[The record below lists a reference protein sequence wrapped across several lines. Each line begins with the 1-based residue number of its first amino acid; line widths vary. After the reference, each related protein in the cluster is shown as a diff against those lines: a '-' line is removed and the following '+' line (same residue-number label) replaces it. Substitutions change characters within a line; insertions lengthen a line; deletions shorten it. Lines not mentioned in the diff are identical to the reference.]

1 MGFFSN
7 EEFIRYK
14 KCTQPVYQT
23 PASIQQMLD
32 IAGVHENGIFE
43 IEPNNGAGKK
53 RRKFDRVYSFSDLN
67 YVDQDK
73 QQKDGILFQLRK
85 FLNSMDTDFKITIQC
100 EPRDVTNFQKSLLQ
114 DENKS
119 EYPELARYNNEM
131 IKKSLEKGQEN
142 VRKQRYLTVSANC
155 RSIEEA
161 EGWFDTFEHTALP
174 IFHAMGSELVP
185 LNAVQRFQKIRNYF
199 FTDDGEESFILPFQ
213 DMVQAGRDFRNSI
226 LPHSVRNHKSYME
239 FDEECMRILFAAVL
253 PTRLNEEKLIFE
265 LTDFPFYTCLT
276 IDTAYIPREVLRGK
290 ISNTNFYNENAIG
303 QEVQANASMGNFYSE
318 PSYAKKKKQA
328 NLKKYMDQIEEDDE
342 NGFYVGILLAVR
354 GANKEELDANT
365 AEVRRRCRK
374 HSIQIV
380 PYYDQQIQALNTLL
394 PIGARRVNNMRS
406 VLTSSYLAFQPFYS
420 WDLIQPGGTWY
431 GINKKTR
438 NPIIGNRKT
447 LKNSNGVIFGHTGS
461 GKSMLLKITEIGQT
475 LINSTDDIFL
485 IDPQNEMKGITQRFR
500 GQYFDLSDPDLRLNP
515 LEIPESLLQKNAKK
529 EKETMDIDTLTKQE
543 FRKLDGRQCYHFI
556 ISFAPGET
564 DAITC
569 FNIAQDF
576 CEKYLAG
583 KYEYVFSVH
592 TDHAHMHAHI
602 VFNSVSLV
610 DGVKYH
616 YSDGQWKSNIQP
628 ITDQLCEKYG
638 LKKLTYVPGKRKG
651 VDYGTWRE
659 KKDPSGS
666 QRLREAIDMAIAQS
680 DSYDDFLSIMRKS
693 YQVKIGFSQKWNS
706 EYLSFKDFKT
716 PAGRYRRN
724 YVLGKSYTVAS
735 IQKRISLNKMEI
747 PESLKRL
754 PPHIRGFES
763 SIGSGFRS
771 ANGLYLTQHQKRYMI
786 PYWRLKNS
794 ERTVTSG
801 TGNIREYS
809 KEADRNLR
817 DLQTVQDN
825 KIRTV
830 QDLSSRLD
838 ELNQMTDSIR
848 RELRAI
854 QSSREDSETENV
866 ISEYLSIQ
874 SAFANAAVPIE
885 MEGKFE
891 NRLDEIEEN
900 YPIEE
905 LIHQKE
911 SNSKKE
917 KQLQKEIK
925 NLQQASRRLS
935 KLKKIQKR

>member
-161 EGWFDTFEHTALP
+161 EGWFDTFEHTAL
-174 IFHAMGSELVP
+174 
-185 LNAVQRFQKIRNYF
+185 
-199 FTDDGEESFILPFQ
+199 
-213 DMVQAGRDFRNSI
+213 
-226 LPHSVRNHKSYME
+226 
-239 FDEECMRILFAAVL
+239 
-253 PTRLNEEKLIFE
+253 
-265 LTDFPFYTCLT
+265 
-276 IDTAYIPREVLRGK
+276 
-290 ISNTNFYNENAIG
+290 
-303 QEVQANASMGNFYSE
+303 
-318 PSYAKKKKQA
+318 
-328 NLKKYMDQIEEDDE
+328 
-342 NGFYVGILLAVR
+342 
-354 GANKEELDANT
+354 
-365 AEVRRRCRK
+365 
-374 HSIQIV
+374 
-380 PYYDQQIQALNTLL
+380 
-394 PIGARRVNNMRS
+394 
-406 VLTSSYLAFQPFYS
+406 
-420 WDLIQPGGTWY
+420 
-431 GINKKTR
+431 
-438 NPIIGNRKT
+438 
-447 LKNSNGVIFGHTGS
+447 
-461 GKSMLLKITEIGQT
+461 
-475 LINSTDDIFL
+475 
-485 IDPQNEMKGITQRFR
+485 
-500 GQYFDLSDPDLRLNP
+500 
-515 LEIPESLLQKNAKK
+515 
-529 EKETMDIDTLTKQE
+529 
-543 FRKLDGRQCYHFI
+543 
-556 ISFAPGET
+556 
-564 DAITC
+564 
-569 FNIAQDF
+569 
-576 CEKYLAG
+576 
-583 KYEYVFSVH
+583 
-592 TDHAHMHAHI
+592 
-602 VFNSVSLV
+602 
-610 DGVKYH
+610 
-616 YSDGQWKSNIQP
+616 
-628 ITDQLCEKYG
+628 
-638 LKKLTYVPGKRKG
+638 
-651 VDYGTWRE
+651 
-659 KKDPSGS
+659 
-666 QRLREAIDMAIAQS
+666 
-680 DSYDDFLSIMRKS
+680 
-693 YQVKIGFSQKWNS
+693 
-706 EYLSFKDFKT
+706 
-716 PAGRYRRN
+716 
-724 YVLGKSYTVAS
+724 
-735 IQKRISLNKMEI
+735 
-747 PESLKRL
+747 
-754 PPHIRGFES
+754 
-763 SIGSGFRS
+763 
-771 ANGLYLTQHQKRYMI
+771 
-786 PYWRLKNS
+786 
-794 ERTVTSG
+794 
-801 TGNIREYS
+801 
-809 KEADRNLR
+809 
-817 DLQTVQDN
+817 
-825 KIRTV
+825 

>member
-1 MGFFSN
+1 MAAEDAGGSGDLAILVN
-7 EEFIRYK
+7 TEMIVLK
-14 KCTQPVYQT
+14 GAVKAA
-23 PASIQQMLD
+23 ASAGSVTGKVVNKALLSPFRLIQFCMKL
-32 IAGVHENGIFE
+32 H
-43 IEPNNGAGKK
+43 
-53 RRKFDRVYSFSDLN
+53 
-67 YVDQDK
+67 K
-73 QQKDGILFQLRK
+73 QHII
-85 FLNSMDTDFKITIQC
+85 STSDFKSFTQFMKACDGDYII
-100 EPRDVTNFQKSLLQ
+100 
-114 DENKS
+114 
-119 EYPELARYNNEM
+119 
-131 IKKSLEKGQEN
+131 
-142 VRKQRYLTVSANC
+142 AN
-155 RSIEEA
+155 
-161 EGWFDTFEHTALP
+161 
-174 IFHAMGSELVP
+174 
-185 LNAVQRFQKIRNYF
+185 
-199 FTDDGEESFILPFQ
+199 
-213 DMVQAGRDFRNSI
+213 
-226 LPHSVRNHKSYME
+226 
-239 FDEECMRILFAAVL
+239 L
-253 PTRLNEEKLIFE
+253 PTRDPEQLDKLMDSMTEVGI
-265 LTDFPFYTCLT
+265 TYCLLPDLD
-276 IDTAYIPREVLRGK
+276 IQDSCQQIAIRGK
-290 ISNTNFYNENAIG
+290 DVAKWQALYESYVTNQLDLGGPLDF
-303 QEVQANASMGNFYSE
+303 
-318 PSYAKKKKQA
+318 
-328 NLKKYMDQIEEDDE
+328 
-342 NGFYVGILLAVR
+342 
-354 GANKEELDANT
+354 EELKALTSGNYKIKSLALGDASEDN
-365 AEVRRRCRK
+365 EQLEQFLDILDERGVNYSVLPDLK
-374 HSIQIV
+374 YGDNHIQIAV
-380 PYYDQQIQALNTLL
+380 ANQSLQQ
-394 PIGARRVNNMRS
+394 
-406 VLTSSYLAFQPFYS
+406 
-420 WDLIQPGGTWY
+420 
-431 GINKKTR
+431 
-438 NPIIGNRKT
+438 
-447 LKNSNGVIFGHTGS
+447 
-461 GKSMLLKITEIGQT
+461 
-475 LINSTDDIFL
+475 
-485 IDPQNEMKGITQRFR
+485 
-500 GQYFDLSDPDLRLNP
+500 
-515 LEIPESLLQKNAKK
+515 
-529 EKETMDIDTLTKQE
+529 
-543 FRKLDGRQCYHFI
+543 
-556 ISFAPGET
+556 FAA
-564 DAITC
+564 AI
-569 FNIAQDF
+569 
-576 CEKYLAG
+576 
-583 KYEYVFSVH
+583 
-592 TDHAHMHAHI
+592 
-602 VFNSVSLV
+602 
-610 DGVKYH
+610 
-616 YSDGQWKSNIQP
+616 KSNIQP

>member
-100 EPRDVTNFQKSLLQ
+100 EPRDITNFQESLLQ

-328 NLKKYMDQIEEDDE
+328 AAGITYLNGMDAASEAECL
-342 NGFYVGILLAVR
+342 V
-354 GANKEELDANT
+354 NKGMTVSYSEL
-365 AEVRRRCRK
+365 
-374 HSIQIV
+374 
-380 PYYDQQIQALNTLL
+380 
-394 PIGARRVNNMRS
+394 
-406 VLTSSYLAFQPFYS
+406 QPGDLIFYS
-420 WDLIQPGGTWY
+420 Y
-431 GINKKTR
+431 
-438 NPIIGNRKT
+438 
-447 LKNSNGVIFGHTGS
+447 
-461 GKSMLLKITEIGQT
+461 
-475 LINSTDDIFL
+475 
-485 IDPQNEMKGITQRFR
+485 
-500 GQYFDLSDPDLRLNP
+500 
-515 LEIPESLLQKNAKK
+515 
-529 EKETMDIDTLTKQE
+529 
-543 FRKLDGRQCYHFI
+543 
-556 ISFAPGET
+556 
-564 DAITC
+564 
-569 FNIAQDF
+569 
-576 CEKYLAG
+576 
-583 KYEYVFSVH
+583 
-592 TDHAHMHAHI
+592 
-602 VFNSVSLV
+602 
-610 DGVKYH
+610 
-616 YSDGQWKSNIQP
+616 
-628 ITDQLCEKYG
+628 
-638 LKKLTYVPGKRKG
+638 
-651 VDYGTWRE
+651 
-659 KKDPSGS
+659 
-666 QRLREAIDMAIAQS
+666 
-680 DSYDDFLSIMRKS
+680 
-693 YQVKIGFSQKWNS
+693 
-706 EYLSFKDFKT
+706 
-716 PAGRYRRN
+716 
-724 YVLGKSYTVAS
+724 
-735 IQKRISLNKMEI
+735 
-747 PESLKRL
+747 
-754 PPHIRGFES
+754 
-763 SIGSGFRS
+763 S
-771 ANGLYLTQHQKRYMI
+771 ANGKYRNISHVAIYLGNGEMVHAADESRGVCKQAMSQSNLSPQLYCRPQ
-786 PYWRLKNS
+786 
-794 ERTVTSG
+794 
-801 TGNIREYS
+801 
-809 KEADRNLR
+809 
-817 DLQTVQDN
+817 
-825 KIRTV
+825 
-830 QDLSSRLD
+830 
-838 ELNQMTDSIR
+838 
-848 RELRAI
+848 
-854 QSSREDSETENV
+854 
-866 ISEYLSIQ
+866 
-874 SAFANAAVPIE
+874 
-885 MEGKFE
+885 
-891 NRLDEIEEN
+891 
-900 YPIEE
+900 
-905 LIHQKE
+905 
-911 SNSKKE
+911 
-917 KQLQKEIK
+917 
-925 NLQQASRRLS
+925 
-935 KLKKIQKR
+935 

>member
-515 LEIPESLLQKNAKK
+515 LEIPESLLQKNAKGREEYILSQLQYMEAFLYSIMTGIRPNGIHKSLIYRCVEELYQNTFSKKKPISPVLSDLEAIFQKQREPEARDLYGSLEAYTKHSFLTLEGQSTLSTSSRFVAFGMKNIPELMWEPLMITIMHVLTQRFSYNVEQQRATHFIVDEAQYVCRHETSCNELEKAYLTYRKLGGICTICLQNVSAATANRKIMEIVSNSDFKVLLDQAGDDRNELLQIMELSQK
-529 EKETMDIDTLTKQE
+529 EFEALSDPTPGQSLIVWGGHILQCDSTISRDNPLYHFYSTNFHEAAAENRNVFYSQEADQDEHEDDLESVSKIDTDE
-543 FRKLDGRQCYHFI
+543 NRD
-556 ISFAPGET
+556 
-564 DAITC
+564 
-569 FNIAQDF
+569 
-576 CEKYLAG
+576 
-583 KYEYVFSVH
+583 
-592 TDHAHMHAHI
+592 
-602 VFNSVSLV
+602 SVSTFDTDPDKESVELLNGEV
-610 DGVKYH
+610 EEPISEEELFMYH
-616 YSDGQWKSNIQP
+616 KVQ
-628 ITDQLCEKYG
+628 
-638 LKKLTYVPGKRKG
+638 
-651 VDYGTWRE
+651 
-659 KKDPSGS
+659 
-666 QRLREAIDMAIAQS
+666 
-680 DSYDDFLSIMRKS
+680 
-693 YQVKIGFSQKWNS
+693 
-706 EYLSFKDFKT
+706 
-716 PAGRYRRN
+716 
-724 YVLGKSYTVAS
+724 
-735 IQKRISLNKMEI
+735 
-747 PESLKRL
+747 
-754 PPHIRGFES
+754 
-763 SIGSGFRS
+763 
-771 ANGLYLTQHQKRYMI
+771 
-786 PYWRLKNS
+786 
-794 ERTVTSG
+794 
-801 TGNIREYS
+801 
-809 KEADRNLR
+809 EADEC
-817 DLQTVQDN
+817 DEW
-825 KIRTV
+825 
-830 QDLSSRLD
+830 LD
-838 ELNQMTDSIR
+838 CYGAGILCGVS
-848 RELRAI
+848 LL
-854 QSSREDSETENV
+854 V
-866 ISEYLSIQ
+866 
-874 SAFANAAVPIE
+874 
-885 MEGKFE
+885 
-891 NRLDEIEEN
+891 
-900 YPIEE
+900 
-905 LIHQKE
+905 
-911 SNSKKE
+911 
-917 KQLQKEIK
+917 
-925 NLQQASRRLS
+925 RRLS
-935 KLKKIQKR
+935 PAAA

>member
-1 MGFFSN
+1 M
-7 EEFIRYK
+7 
-14 KCTQPVYQT
+14 
-23 PASIQQMLD
+23 
-32 IAGVHENGIFE
+32 
-43 IEPNNGAGKK
+43 
-53 RRKFDRVYSFSDLN
+53 
-67 YVDQDK
+67 
-73 QQKDGILFQLRK
+73 
-85 FLNSMDTDFKITIQC
+85 
-100 EPRDVTNFQKSLLQ
+100 
-114 DENKS
+114 
-119 EYPELARYNNEM
+119 
-131 IKKSLEKGQEN
+131 
-142 VRKQRYLTVSANC
+142 
-155 RSIEEA
+155 
-161 EGWFDTFEHTALP
+161 
-174 IFHAMGSELVP
+174 
-185 LNAVQRFQKIRNYF
+185 
-199 FTDDGEESFILPFQ
+199 
-213 DMVQAGRDFRNSI
+213 
-226 LPHSVRNHKSYME
+226 
-239 FDEECMRILFAAVL
+239 
-253 PTRLNEEKLIFE
+253 
-265 LTDFPFYTCLT
+265 
-276 IDTAYIPREVLRGK
+276 
-290 ISNTNFYNENAIG
+290 NT
-303 QEVQANASMGNFYSE
+303 
-318 PSYAKKKKQA
+318 
-328 NLKKYMDQIEEDDE
+328 
-342 NGFYVGILLAVR
+342 
-354 GANKEELDANT
+354 
-365 AEVRRRCRK
+365 
-374 HSIQIV
+374 
-380 PYYDQQIQALNTLL
+380 
-394 PIGARRVNNMRS
+394 
-406 VLTSSYLAFQPFYS
+406 
-420 WDLIQPGGTWY
+420 
-431 GINKKTR
+431 
-438 NPIIGNRKT
+438 
-447 LKNSNGVIFGHTGS
+447 
-461 GKSMLLKITEIGQT
+461 
-475 LINSTDDIFL
+475 
-485 IDPQNEMKGITQRFR
+485 
-500 GQYFDLSDPDLRLNP
+500 
-515 LEIPESLLQKNAKK
+515 
-529 EKETMDIDTLTKQE
+529 
-543 FRKLDGRQCYHFI
+543 
-556 ISFAPGET
+556 
-564 DAITC
+564 
-569 FNIAQDF
+569 
-576 CEKYLAG
+576 
-583 KYEYVFSVH
+583 VH

-666 QRLREAIDMAIAQS
+666 QRLREAIDMTIAQS

-786 PYWRLKNS
+786 QYWRLKNS

>member
-174 IFHAMGSELVP
+174 IFYAMGSELVP

-485 IDPQNEMKGITQRFR
+485 IDPQNEMKGH
-500 GQYFDLSDPDLRLNP
+500 P
-515 LEIPESLLQKNAKK
+515 EIPRS
-529 EKETMDIDTLTKQE
+529 
-543 FRKLDGRQCYHFI
+543 
-556 ISFAPGET
+556 
-564 DAITC
+564 
-569 FNIAQDF
+569 
-576 CEKYLAG
+576 
-583 KYEYVFSVH
+583 VF
-592 TDHAHMHAHI
+592 
-602 VFNSVSLV
+602 
-610 DGVKYH
+610 
-616 YSDGQWKSNIQP
+616 
-628 ITDQLCEKYG
+628 
-638 LKKLTYVPGKRKG
+638 
-651 VDYGTWRE
+651 
-659 KKDPSGS
+659 
-666 QRLREAIDMAIAQS
+666 
-680 DSYDDFLSIMRKS
+680 
-693 YQVKIGFSQKWNS
+693 
-706 EYLSFKDFKT
+706 
-716 PAGRYRRN
+716 
-724 YVLGKSYTVAS
+724 
-735 IQKRISLNKMEI
+735 
-747 PESLKRL
+747 
-754 PPHIRGFES
+754 
-763 SIGSGFRS
+763 
-771 ANGLYLTQHQKRYMI
+771 
-786 PYWRLKNS
+786 
-794 ERTVTSG
+794 
-801 TGNIREYS
+801 
-809 KEADRNLR
+809 
-817 DLQTVQDN
+817 
-825 KIRTV
+825 
-830 QDLSSRLD
+830 
-838 ELNQMTDSIR
+838 
-848 RELRAI
+848 
-854 QSSREDSETENV
+854 
-866 ISEYLSIQ
+866 
-874 SAFANAAVPIE
+874 
-885 MEGKFE
+885 
-891 NRLDEIEEN
+891 
-900 YPIEE
+900 
-905 LIHQKE
+905 
-911 SNSKKE
+911 
-917 KQLQKEIK
+917 
-925 NLQQASRRLS
+925 
-935 KLKKIQKR
+935 

>member
-1 MGFFSN
+1 MMGNKLVIVPFDLELSK
-7 EEFIRYK
+7 EI
-14 KCTQPVYQT
+14 T
-23 PASIQQMLD
+23 
-32 IAGVHENGIFE
+32 NGEVEGRI
-43 IEPNNGAGKK
+43 IT
-53 RRKFDRVYSFSDLN
+53 RVGN
-67 YVDQDK
+67 
-73 QQKDGILFQLRK
+73 
-85 FLNSMDTDFKITIQC
+85 
-100 EPRDVTNFQKSLLQ
+100 
-114 DENKS
+114 
-119 EYPELARYNNEM
+119 
-131 IKKSLEKGQEN
+131 
-142 VRKQRYLTVSANC
+142 
-155 RSIEEA
+155 
-161 EGWFDTFEHTALP
+161 
-174 IFHAMGSELVP
+174 
-185 LNAVQRFQKIRNYF
+185 
-199 FTDDGEESFILPFQ
+199 
-213 DMVQAGRDFRNSI
+213 
-226 LPHSVRNHKSYME
+226 SVR
-239 FDEECMRILFAAVL
+239 IL
-253 PTRLNEEKLIFE
+253 
-265 LTDFPFYTCLT
+265 C
-276 IDTAYIPREVLRGK
+276 
-290 ISNTNFYNENAIG
+290 
-303 QEVQANASMGNFYSE
+303 
-318 PSYAKKKKQA
+318 
-328 NLKKYMDQIEEDDE
+328 
-342 NGFYVGILLAVR
+342 
-354 GANKEELDANT
+354 
-365 AEVRRRCRK
+365 
-374 HSIQIV
+374 
-380 PYYDQQIQALNTLL
+380 YD
-394 PIGARRVNNMRS
+394 V
-406 VLTSSYLAFQPFYS
+406 
-420 WDLIQPGGTWY
+420 
-431 GINKKTR
+431 
-438 NPIIGNRKT
+438 IGNNYKICG
-447 LKNSNGVIFGHTGS
+447 LVNS
-461 GKSMLLKITEIGQT
+461 GKSEGPEVFTEKGLLYEGH
-475 LINSTDDIFL
+475 TDDL
-485 IDPQNEMKGITQRFR
+485 
-500 GQYFDLSDPDLRLNP
+500 DLM
-515 LEIPESLLQKNAKK
+515 LEIP
-529 EKETMDIDTLTKQE
+529 
-543 FRKLDGRQCYHFI
+543 
-556 ISFAPGET
+556 
-564 DAITC
+564 
-569 FNIAQDF
+569 
-576 CEKYLAG
+576 
-583 KYEYVFSVH
+583 
-592 TDHAHMHAHI
+592 
-602 VFNSVSLV
+602 
-610 DGVKYH
+610 
-616 YSDGQWKSNIQP
+616 
-628 ITDQLCEKYG
+628 
-638 LKKLTYVPGKRKG
+638 
-651 VDYGTWRE
+651 
-659 KKDPSGS
+659 
-666 QRLREAIDMAIAQS
+666 
-680 DSYDDFLSIMRKS
+680 
-693 YQVKIGFSQKWNS
+693 

>member
-14 KCTQPVYQT
+14 KCTRPVYQT

-174 IFHAMGSELVP
+174 VFYAMGSELVP
-185 LNAVQRFQKIRNYF
+185 LDAVQRFQKIRNYF

-328 NLKKYMDQIEEDDE
+328 NLKKYLDQIEEDDE

-420 WDLIQPGGTWY
+420 WDLIQPGGTW
-431 GINKKTR
+431 
-438 NPIIGNRKT
+438 
-447 LKNSNGVIFGHTGS
+447 
-461 GKSMLLKITEIGQT
+461 
-475 LINSTDDIFL
+475 
-485 IDPQNEMKGITQRFR
+485 
-500 GQYFDLSDPDLRLNP
+500 
-515 LEIPESLLQKNAKK
+515 
-529 EKETMDIDTLTKQE
+529 
-543 FRKLDGRQCYHFI
+543 
-556 ISFAPGET
+556 
-564 DAITC
+564 
-569 FNIAQDF
+569 
-576 CEKYLAG
+576 
-583 KYEYVFSVH
+583 
-592 TDHAHMHAHI
+592 
-602 VFNSVSLV
+602 
-610 DGVKYH
+610 
-616 YSDGQWKSNIQP
+616 
-628 ITDQLCEKYG
+628 
-638 LKKLTYVPGKRKG
+638 
-651 VDYGTWRE
+651 
-659 KKDPSGS
+659 
-666 QRLREAIDMAIAQS
+666 
-680 DSYDDFLSIMRKS
+680 
-693 YQVKIGFSQKWNS
+693 
-706 EYLSFKDFKT
+706 
-716 PAGRYRRN
+716 
-724 YVLGKSYTVAS
+724 
-735 IQKRISLNKMEI
+735 
-747 PESLKRL
+747 
-754 PPHIRGFES
+754 
-763 SIGSGFRS
+763 
-771 ANGLYLTQHQKRYMI
+771 
-786 PYWRLKNS
+786 
-794 ERTVTSG
+794 
-801 TGNIREYS
+801 
-809 KEADRNLR
+809 
-817 DLQTVQDN
+817 
-825 KIRTV
+825 
-830 QDLSSRLD
+830 
-838 ELNQMTDSIR
+838 
-848 RELRAI
+848 
-854 QSSREDSETENV
+854 
-866 ISEYLSIQ
+866 
-874 SAFANAAVPIE
+874 
-885 MEGKFE
+885 
-891 NRLDEIEEN
+891 
-900 YPIEE
+900 
-905 LIHQKE
+905 
-911 SNSKKE
+911 
-917 KQLQKEIK
+917 
-925 NLQQASRRLS
+925 
-935 KLKKIQKR
+935 